1 MIDSLVVVLLIVVT
15 FLGGRIARKSSSRL
29 VRTGTALFFA
39 FLVLAGWLLYGSAVE
54 RHLVIKNLASVI
66 VPLLVLGVFLGWNR
80 GLSPGVLIKYFSM
93 PLGFYVST
101 LLMYEGS
108 VQNSQA
114 DVINGMFP
122 SIFAAFLSAV
132 SLNAE
137 ERQILPGRVSWHW
150 EATLFLVILSLIP
163 LYLSNDH
170 TLSVLTN
177 TSGWIMTLGL
187 VGILFVSLGKRDSEH
202 ATFLD
207 AALYTALLMIALN
220 TIMYMDLFSAYETEE
235 QILRGEQ
242 FEATVAEVCPDNP
255 EYSICEG
262 MDEEALPE
270 SQVLWI
276 RVSYLLTPLVYA
288 IFVYLLGVLA
298 AVTNNQTER
307 LTRSNWHLAEGFV
320 FVIFV
325 YFAPYSLL
333 SG

>member
-1 MIDSLVVVLLIVVT
+1 MIDPLVVVLLIVVT

-29 VRTGTALFFA
+29 VRAGTALFFA
-39 FLVLAGWLLYGSAVE
+39 FLVFAGWLLWGSAVE
-54 RHLVIKNLASVI
+54 RHLVIKNLTSVI

-137 ERQILPGRVSWHW
+137 ERQILPGRVPWHW

-207 AALYTALLMIALN
+207 AALYTALLVIALN